1 MEKINESLIMAP
13 PTNFITAAEDDRHQQ
28 LLPNLDE
35 AGYASLILRH
45 IKTEPVY
52 ERIKGERPVSQG

>member
-1 MEKINESLIMAP
+1 MAP